1 MLMIDIK
8 LLREQREET
17 TKRLMTRDVD
27 VTLLD
32 NVLEVDSKLRM
43 AMTERDRLR
52 AEINRVSNDVAVT
65 KRQGDKAKAEELRTL
80 SKELGS
86 KVVLLERE
94 TSQLEEE
101 RRQYLAVIPNLPD
114 SRVPVGSSEEQNV
127 IEMVWSKRTGEMP
140 FAQFEIEEFPPHQR
154 VPHWEIGEQLGIL
167 DLPRAAKISGSMF
180 PMFKGSGARV
190 VRALTSFA
198 LDEHEDGY
206 LEVRPPTF
214 VKRQTMVST
223 GHLPKFE
230 EDAYHMEVDGL
241 FAIPT
246 AEVPLTSMFKDEILE
261 ERDLPIRLTAVT
273 PCFRR
278 EAGSAGKD
286 TRGLLRLHE
295 FDKVELFSCCTY
307 EQRDEVFND
316 ILGRAEHILRSLG
329 LTYRVV
335 LLCTGDLGISS
346 ARTVDLE
353 VYAPGVDR
361 WLEVSSVSWFSDYQ
375 ARRANLRYRR
385 AEDGRVTLLNT
396 VNGSA
401 LAWPRVWAAMMEMG
415 READGSVTLP
425 ACLHPYLGGRSKI
438 SSSGLL
444 S

>member
-17 TKRLMTRDVD
+17 TKRLMTRDLD

-32 NVLEVDSKLRM
+32 NVLEIDSKLRRT
-43 AMTERDRLR
+43 MTERDSLR
-52 AEINRVSNDVAVT
+52 AEINRVSREVAT
-65 KRQGDKAKAEELRTL
+65 AKRQGDDAKAEELMSL

-86 KVVLLERE
+86 RATVIERE
-94 TSQLEEE
+94 TAQLEDE
-101 RRQYLAVIPNLPD
+101 RRQYLSVIPNLPD
-114 SRVPVGSSEEQNV
+114 SRVPIGSSEEQNV
-127 IEMVWSKRTGEMP
+127 VERVWSKRTGEMP
-140 FAQFEIEEFPPHQR
+140 FDEFELEEFPSYRR
-154 VPHWEIGEQLGIL
+154 VPHWEISEQLGIL

-180 PMFKGSGARV
+180 PMFIGSGARV

-198 LDEHEDGY
+198 LDEHENSY

-214 VKRQTMVST
+214 VRRETMVST

-230 EDAYHMEVDGL
+230 EDAYHMEVDDL

-261 ERDLPIRLTAVT
+261 ERELPVRLTAVT

-316 ILGRAEHILRSLG
+316 ILERAESLLRALG

-346 ARTVDLE
+346 ARTIDLE
-353 VYAPGVDR
+353 VYSPGVDR

-385 AEDGRVTLLNT
+385 TQDGQVTLLNT

-401 LAWPRVWAAMMEMG
+401 LAWPRVWAAIMETG
-415 READGSVTLP
+415 REEDGSVTLP
-425 ACLHPYLGGRSKI
+425 LCLHPYLGGRGKI
-438 SSSGLL
+438 SSSGVL

>member
-1 MLMIDIK
+1 MIDIK
-8 LLREQREET
+8 LLREDREQT
-17 TKRLMTRDVD
+17 TKLLETRGVD
-27 VTLLD
+27 PALL
-32 NVLEVDSKLRM
+32 NMVLEIDSNLRSTM
-43 AMTERDRLR
+43 AERDNLR
-52 AEINRVSNDVAVT
+52 AEINRVSGEVAT
-65 KRQGDKAKAEELRTL
+65 AIRQGDRSKAEDLRVL
-80 SKELGS
+80 SKELGA
-86 KVVLLERE
+86 KAAVLERE
-94 TSQLEEE
+94 TTKLDEE
-101 RRQYLAVIPNLPD
+101 RRRYLAVIPNLPD
-114 SRVPVGSSEEQNV
+114 ARVPVGSSEEQNV
-127 IEMVWSKRTGEMP
+127 VERAWSQRSGEVP
-140 FAQFEIEEFPPHQR
+140 YSQFVLEEFPLHKR

-180 PMFKGSGARV
+180 PMFKGSGAKV

-198 LDEHEDGY
+198 LNEHQDSY

-230 EDAYHMEVDGL
+230 EDAYHMELDDL

-261 ERDLPIRLTAVT
+261 ERELPIRLTATT

-286 TRGLLRLHE
+286 TRGLLRVHE
-295 FDKVELFSCCTY
+295 FDKVELFACCTY
-307 EQRDEVFND
+307 EQRDEAFYD
-316 ILGRAEHILRSLG
+316 ILKRAEQLIRALG
-329 LTYRVV
+329 LVYRVV
-335 LLCTGDLGISS
+335 HLCTGDLGISS
-346 ARTVDLE
+346 ARTIDLE
-353 VYAPGVDR
+353 VYSPGVDR

-385 AEDGRVTLLNT
+385 MQDGRVVLLNT

-401 LAWPRVWAAMMEMG
+401 LAWPRIWAAIMEMG

-425 ACLHPYLGGRSKI
+425 TCLAPYLGGFSKI
-438 SSSGLL
+438 SPSGAL